1 MNPNLQAGNYAAV
14 MVIPGIGNLT
24 KEHRLLQ
31 DMFQL
36 LMSYGIEKRSAEIIC
51 DNTVLTEMFSRG
63 LTSVKD
69 AKRALTEIARI
80 TGNSKAK
87 RIKSFLCSEQ
97 DSNLHNHSVTTP

>member
-51 DNTVLTEMFSRG
+51 ENTVLTEMFSRG

-69 AKRALTEIARI
+69 AKRALTEVAR
-80 TGNSKAK
+80 NHHM
-87 RIKSFLCSEQ
+87 RLDDLSFLPI
-97 DSNLHNHSVTTP
+97 VTVTPTKEEVR